1 MRGALNVSA
10 LQRAL
15 QEIVAR
21 HEVLRTRYAARS
33 GNPVQIVAPDAVI
46 EVPLLDLSALPGME
60 REEKVRQ
67 IGQEEATRPFDV
79 AVGPMVRAR
88 LLRLA
93 AQEHVLFLTLHHIAS
108 DGWSNAIFMREL
120 SSLYSAFCKGQ
131 PSPLLPLPIQYAD
144 YAAWQREWLTGEALN
159 RQVSYWRDQL
169 AGAPP
174 LLELP
179 TDHPREQ
186 AESYGGALE
195 AFTFPPEV
203 QEGLRKLCREAR
215 ATPFM
220 VVLAAM
226 KVLLYRWTGQ
236 PDLVVGTDVAN
247 RSQPQ
252 TERLIGFFLNHL
264 VLRTRLSGDP
274 SFREVVGRVREVCL
288 GAYAHQDLP
297 FDKLVEVLQPE
308 RSMSHTP
315 VFQVLCVVHNVPPS
329 TLQLLGL
336 ELESVDSVL
345 PASKFDLSLFVG
357 ERDGKM
363 EGQWVYRTD
372 LFEASTIRRLAGQY
386 LGVLNQVLQQPD
398 RAIED
403 VELLSESTSGEE
415 QASDRSGTTGIR
427 DARRKA
433 AIVVSGS
440 EGAD

>member
-1 MRGALNVSA
+1 
-10 LQRAL
+10 
-15 QEIVAR
+15 
-21 HEVLRTRYAARS
+21 
-33 GNPVQIVAPDAVI
+33 
-46 EVPLLDLSALPGME
+46 
-60 REEKVRQ
+60 
-67 IGQEEATRPFDV
+67 
-79 AVGPMVRAR
+79 
-88 LLRLA
+88 
-93 AQEHVLFLTLHHIAS
+93 
-108 DGWSNAIFMREL
+108 
-120 SSLYSAFCKGQ
+120 
-131 PSPLLPLPIQYAD
+131 
-144 YAAWQREWLTGEALN
+144 
-159 RQVSYWRDQL
+159 
-169 AGAPP
+169 
-174 LLELP
+174 
-179 TDHPREQ
+179 
-186 AESYGGALE
+186 
-195 AFTFPPEV
+195 
-203 QEGLRKLCREAR
+203 
-215 ATPFM
+215 
-220 VVLAAM
+220 
-226 KVLLYRWTGQ
+226 
-236 PDLVVGTDVAN
+236 
-247 RSQPQ
+247 
-252 TERLIGFFLNHL
+252 LIGFFLNHL